1 MHTAHCGCSGAE
13 APGFRDFPGLLTAKE
28 NRNGSRRTLPHQNHL
43 LSCTILLSPWNFQA
57 VRLCGVNVL
66 PSHHRMSLSPAPP
79 AQTTPADLP
88 RVLGASQ
95 ATAIVVGTIIGS
107 GIFLVPSEMMR
118 DAGSS
123 ALVYLAWIVGGLLS
137 LFGAMTYAELGAML
151 PYAGGE
157 YVYLRG
163 AYGDTTAFL
172 YMWTWFAV
180 AKPASIA
187 AVTLGLAR
195 TLGVF
200 PAFHWLTAH
209 VPGLPLLWS
218 QLFAIAVTWFMTGLN
233 YLGIK
238 KAGDFQLVFT
248 ILKAVLILVVVG
260 FCFASAAGS
269 FVNFTTSLPH
279 APGGF
284 SGFMLALIATLWA
297 YDGWNDLTMV
307 AGEVRQPERNLP
319 IALIGGLFIVG
330 ALFMATNAAIQY
342 ILPAAQIAASERP
355 AVAALSVVAG
365 PGGAGFV
372 AAAMALSIFVT
383 LNGTVMSGA
392 RVPFAAARDRLF
404 FAQFAHIHPRFQSPS
419 TSLIVQGS
427 LSTILLLFLSQ
438 FQKQFELAVFAE
450 WLFYMLTTT
459 TVFFYRRRRPDLA
472 RPYRVWGYPVLPAIF
487 VLCAGFVLIWSFAGN
502 FKGSLLGTG
511 LILLGLPF
519 LWIVRRRY
527 GASIP
532 ADLSHA
538 PSSSD

>member
-1 MHTAHCGCSGAE
+1 MSQGA
-13 APGFRDFPGLLTAKE
+13 T
-28 NRNGSRRTLPHQNHL
+28 SSTQNM
-43 LSCTILLSPWNFQA
+43 A
-57 VRLCGVNVL
+57 
-66 PSHHRMSLSPAPP
+66 
-79 AQTTPADLP
+79 ADLP

-118 DAGSS
+118 DTGSS
-123 ALVYLAWIVGGLLS
+123 SMVYLAWIVGGLLS

-187 AVTLGLAR
+187 AVTSGLAR

-200 PAFHWLTAH
+200 PAFHWLTVH

-218 QLFAIAVTWFMTGLN
+218 QVFAIGVTWFMTGLN

-248 ILKAVLILVVVG
+248 VLKGVLILIVAAL
-260 FCFASAAGS
+260 CFASASGS
-269 FVNFTTSLPH
+269 WANFSTGLPH
-279 APGGF
+279 AVGGF
-284 SGFMLALIATLWA
+284 GGFMLALIATLWA

-307 AGEVRQPERNLP
+307 AGEVRSPERSLP

-355 AVAALSVVAG
+355 AVAALRIVAG
-365 PGGAGFV
+365 PSGAGFV
-372 AAAMALSIFVT
+372 AAAGSQHLCHAQW
-383 LNGTVMSGA
+383 NGDVGCADSVCGGA
-392 RVPFAAARDRLF
+392 RPALLPTICAHPSALPVAIDLAHRAGNSVDCAAAVS
-404 FAQFAHIHPRFQSPS
+404 QPVS
-419 TSLIVQGS
+419 TAL
-427 LSTILLLFLSQ
+427 
-438 FQKQFELAVFAE
+438 
-450 WLFYMLTTT
+450 
-459 TVFFYRRRRPDLA
+459 
-472 RPYRVWGYPVLPAIF
+472 
-487 VLCAGFVLIWSFAGN
+487 
-502 FKGSLLGTG
+502 
-511 LILLGLPF
+511 
-519 LWIVRRRY
+519 
-527 GASIP
+527 
-532 ADLSHA
+532 
-538 PSSSD
+538 

>member
-1 MHTAHCGCSGAE
+1 MS
-13 APGFRDFPGLLTAKE
+13 
-28 NRNGSRRTLPHQNHL
+28 
-43 LSCTILLSPWNFQA
+43 QA
-57 VRLCGVNVL
+57 V
-66 PSHHRMSLSPAPP
+66 SPP
-79 AQTTPADLP
+79 ARTTPADLP

-107 GIFLVPSEMMR
+107 GIFLVPREMMQ
-118 DAGSS
+118 DTGSS
-123 ALVYLAWIVGGLLS
+123 TLVYLAWIVGGLLS
-137 LFGAMTYAELGAML
+137 LFGAMTYAELGAMM

-187 AVTLGLAR
+187 AVTSGLAR

-200 PAFHWLTAH
+200 PAFHWLTEH
-209 VPGLPLLWS
+209 VPGTGLFPLLWS
-218 QLFAIAVTWFMTGLN
+218 QVFAIAVTWFMTGLN

-248 ILKAVLILVVVG
+248 ILKAVLIVIVAG
-260 FCFASAAGS
+260 FCFASSAGS
-269 FVNFTTSLPH
+269 WSNFATSLPH
-279 APGGF
+279 AVGGF
-284 SGFMLALIATLWA
+284 GGFMLALIATLWA

-307 AGEVRQPERNLP
+307 AGEVRRPERSLP
-319 IALIGGLFIVG
+319 VALIGGLFIVG

-355 AVAALSVVAG
+355 AVTALSIVAG
-365 PGGAGFV
+365 PGGAAFV

-404 FAQFAHIHPRFQSPS
+404 FPQFAHIHPRFQSPS
-419 TSLIVQGS
+419 TSLIVQGL
-427 LSTILLLFLSQ
+427 LSTVLLLFLSQ
-438 FQKQFELAVFAE
+438 FQQHFELAVFAE

-459 TVFFYRRRRPDLA
+459 TVFIYRRRQPDLP
-472 RPYRVWGYPVLPAIF
+472 RPYRVWGYPLLPAIF
-487 VLCAGFVLIWSFAGN
+487 VLCAAAVLIWSFAGN
-502 FKGSLLGTG
+502 LEGSLIGTG
-511 LILLGLPF
+511 LILLGLPV
-519 LWIVRRRY
+519 LWIVRKRY
-527 GASIP
+527 GDSIP
-532 ADLSHA
+532 MQHIH
-538 PSSSD
+538 

>member
-1 MHTAHCGCSGAE
+1 MGQSVSS
-13 APGFRDFPGLLTAKE
+13 PVK
-28 NRNGSRRTLPHQNHL
+28 GS
-43 LSCTILLSPWNFQA
+43 
-57 VRLCGVNVL
+57 
-66 PSHHRMSLSPAPP
+66 
-79 AQTTPADLP
+79 PADLP

-118 DAGSS
+118 DVGSS
-123 ALVYLAWIVGGLLS
+123 ALVYVAWIVGGLLS

-163 AYGDTTAFL
+163 VYGDSTAFL

-187 AVTLGLAR
+187 AVTSGLAR

-209 VPGLPLLWS
+209 IAGTPLLWS
-218 QLFAIAVTWFMTGLN
+218 QVFAIAVTWLITGLN

-248 ILKAVLILVVVG
+248 VLKAILILIVAAL
-260 FCFASAAGS
+260 CFASASGS
-269 FVNFTTSLPH
+269 WGNFSTGVPAL
-279 APGGF
+279 GGF
-284 SGFMLALIATLWA
+284 RGFMAALIATLWA

-307 AGEVRQPERNLP
+307 AGEVKRPERSLP
-319 IALIGGLFIVG
+319 FALIGGLFVVG

-342 ILPAAQIAASERP
+342 ILPAAQIAGSERP

-365 PGGAGFV
+365 ARGAGFV

-383 LNGTVMSGA
+383 LNGTIMSGA
-392 RVPFAAARDRLF
+392 RIPFAAARDRLF
-404 FAQFAHIHPRFQSPS
+404 FPQFAGIHPRFQSPS
-419 TSLIVQGS
+419 TSLVVQG
-427 LSTILLLFLSQ
+427 LLATILLLFLSE
-438 FQKQFELAVFAE
+438 FQQHFDLAVFAE
-450 WLFYMLTTT
+450 WLFYMLTAT
-459 TVFFYRRRRPDLA
+459 TVFIYRRRHPEYA

-487 VLCAGFVLIWSFAGN
+487 VLSAGVVLVSSYATQW
-502 FKGSLLGTG
+502 KVSLLGTA
-511 LILLGLPF
+511 LILLGLPV
-519 LWIVRRRY
+519 LGLIRRRY
-527 GASIP
+527 GQTR
-532 ADLSHA
+532 
-538 PSSSD
+538 

>member
-1 MHTAHCGCSGAE
+1 MR
-13 APGFRDFPGLLTAKE
+13 P
-28 NRNGSRRTLPHQNHL
+28 
-43 LSCTILLSPWNFQA
+43 
-57 VRLCGVNVL
+57 NV
-66 PSHHRMSLSPAPP
+66 PAP
-79 AQTTPADLP
+79 TRSTPADLP

-118 DAGSS
+118 DTGSS
-123 ALVYLAWIVGGLLS
+123 AAVYVAWIVGGLLS

-163 AYGDTTAFL
+163 AYGDTIAFL

-187 AVTLGLAR
+187 AVTIGLAR

-200 PAFHWLTAH
+200 PAFHGLTTPVA
-209 VPGLPLLWS
+209 GLPLLWS
-218 QLFAIAVTWFMTGLN
+218 QVFAIGVTWFMTGLN

-248 ILKAVLILVVVG
+248 ILKAVLILVVAG

-269 FVNFTTSLPH
+269 WANFSTSLPH
-279 APGGF
+279 ATGGF
-284 SGFMLALIATLWA
+284 GGFMLALIATLWA

-307 AGEVRQPERNLP
+307 AGEVRSPERSLP
-319 IALIGGLFIVG
+319 VALIGGLCVVG
-330 ALFMATNAAIQY
+330 VLFMATNAAIQF

-365 PGGAGFV
+365 PAGAGFV

-404 FAQFAHIHPRFQSPS
+404 FRQFAHIHPHFQSPS
-419 TSLIVQGS
+419 TSLVVQGL
-427 LSTILLLFLSQ
+427 LSTVLLLFLSQ
-438 FQKQFELAVFAE
+438 FQQHFELAVFAE

-459 TVFFYRRRRPDLA
+459 TVFYYRRKRPELA

-487 VLCAGFVLIWSFAGN
+487 VVCAAFVLVWSYAGN
-502 FKGSLLGTG
+502 FEGSLIGTG
-511 LILLGLPF
+511 LILIGLPV
-519 LWIVRRRY
+519 LWVVRRRY
-527 GASIP
+527 GAPIP
-532 ADLSHA
+532 WDESH
-538 PSSSD
+538 PSEEAFSEGGFVKRRDEMNSRHDEPI